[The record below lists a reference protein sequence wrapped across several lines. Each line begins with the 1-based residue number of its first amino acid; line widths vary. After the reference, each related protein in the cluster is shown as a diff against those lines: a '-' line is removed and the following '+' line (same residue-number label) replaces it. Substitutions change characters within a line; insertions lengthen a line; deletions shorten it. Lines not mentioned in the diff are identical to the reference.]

1 MAALGMDP
9 SEYEAALQRIHKE
22 AQKTAKQ
29 DSDSNDVLLAQIACY
44 AIRELHAKG
53 IPPKAALR
61 AMTILEYA
69 EEKQPTGKVIKQAK
83 HEIRSK
89 APPQGKPKQ
98 LKAGLNTLPEEIR
111 IQILQHVVP
120 EEYHVETYDF
130 KGEQTG
136 LGESQNPALPL
147 LLVNRKISKETAS
160 LLSKDVALFS
170 QIYTALE
177 AVAIA
182 PSAKKRSVKLVEVI
196 LDHAI
201 DVDDRSIED
210 GFGEEKRQ
218 WLEEGA
224 RRRADEMCRR
234 LSCHYDQCSIDNVHI
249 LWMDK
254 EILRPQYW
262 ESISIKVDGYRRK
275 AL

>member
-9 SEYEAALQRIHKE
+9 SEYEAALQRIHKK
-22 AQKTAKQ
+22 AQKIAKQ
-29 DSDSNDVLLAQIACY
+29 DPDTDDVVLAQLACY
-44 AIRELHAKG
+44 AIRELHTKNV
-53 IPPKAALR
+53 PPNTAIR

-83 HEIRSK
+83 SEIRSK
-89 APPQGKPKQ
+89 LPPQGKSKK
-98 LKAGLNTLPEEIR
+98 LKAGLNTLPEELR
-111 IQILQHVVP
+111 LQILRHVVP
-120 EEYHVETYDF
+120 EEYHIETFDF

-136 LGESQNPALPL
+136 LGEGQNPALPL

-160 LLSKDVALFS
+160 LPSKGVALFS
-170 QIYTALE
+170 EIYTALE

-182 PSAKKRSVKLVEVI
+182 PSAKKRSIKLVEVI

-234 LSCHYDQCSIDNVHI
+234 LSCHYDQCSVDDVHI